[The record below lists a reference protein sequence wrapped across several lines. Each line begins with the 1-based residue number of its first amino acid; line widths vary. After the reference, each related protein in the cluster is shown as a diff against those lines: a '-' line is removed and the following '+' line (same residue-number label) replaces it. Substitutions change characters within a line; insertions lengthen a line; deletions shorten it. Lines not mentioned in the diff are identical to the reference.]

1 MAFFGDQKSSEEI
14 KYFIKKLLKNQQTEI
29 ENLKFKIKK
38 INEEQNNLKKKYEFV
53 LETLLEKIGKGSFQ
67 LPIEVSNRVNTNKGL
82 QHFEGHLQMSDI
94 QILDLLDNSKA
105 TNRTFAVSV
114 AQLIQSFSIDSSNRT
129 LRNKLSS
136 LEMRGF
142 VSSIGNKPKHFFL
155 TQKGLI
161 ILQKQKRS
169 VLNFETNAEF

>member
-114 AQLIQSFSIDSSNRT
+114 AQLIQSF
-129 LRNKLSS
+129 
-136 LEMRGF
+136 
-142 VSSIGNKPKHFFL
+142 
-155 TQKGLI
+155 
-161 ILQKQKRS
+161 
-169 VLNFETNAEF
+169 